1 MRSYLRSQWY
11 SLIFSLISLVICI
24 YIVCTTNTT
33 FDGTA
38 DSLYQVVKEV
48 FSCIGWFLT
57 FVYWVQ
63 LSRINYNQECIEALN
78 TRIRELEKRT
88 EELENHAITDLF
100 EAGPN
105 HFVAMRRCGPDK
117 ERKN

>member
-1 MRSYLRSQWY
+1 
-11 SLIFSLISLVICI
+11 
-24 YIVCTTNTT
+24 
-33 FDGTA
+33 
-38 DSLYQVVKEV
+38 VVREV

-78 TRIRELEKRT
+78 TRIKELEKRT